1 MTWKPTACFLCS
13 INCGLQVQ
21 TEGRHLTRIRG
32 DKGHPGSRGY
42 VCEKPQRLDRYQNAA
57 DRLDSPLRR
66 CADGT
71 FERVTWDVA
80 ISTIARKLLELR
92 GAHGGEALF
101 YYGGGGQGNHLGGSL
116 YGRTLLEH
124 IGAIFSSNALAQ
136 EKTGEFWVDS
146 RLFGKA
152 RCHTTGD
159 YPNAEV
165 AVFVGKNPWQSH
177 GFPRARVVLRQ
188 IARDPDRLLVVIDPK
203 VSETAAMADVHLRV
217 RPGTDA
223 FLLSAMVAVLFD
235 EDLLD
240 QEFVGQHTNG
250 VEALEAMAQA
260 IDISANCVCSGVDE
274 ETVRSVVRR
283 MARARGVSI
292 FEDLG
297 IQQAPNSTLNSYL
310 EKLLFL
316 LTGSFGVEGGMN
328 LHTGLGSLGGSRHC
342 RGRVSPVTQ
351 SRLITGLVPCNA
363 IPDEILTDH
372 PDRFRAM
379 IVESANPVHSLADSP
394 RMREAMRAL
403 DFSVVIDVAMTET
416 AREADWVLPA
426 TSQLAKWECSFF
438 TLEFPHNVFHLRPPV
453 LEPLPGTLPEPEIH
467 SRLLEAMGALDGI
480 DLEPLRAAAAQGP
493 MVYGM
498 AFMQAMG
505 DRRIRDLS
513 PVVLYRTMGPL
524 LPDGA
529 DAAAALLLLAQ
540 RCAQVYPRSVKAAG
554 IEGDGPM
561 LALNL
566 FRAMFENPSGFVFSH
581 CEYDETLKRLET
593 PDKKVHLVIG
603 ELLQELATLDPT
615 QPPPPSPW
623 PLILAAG
630 ERRSSTSN
638 TIYRD
643 PAGRASQD
651 QALRVSPDDAQT
663 LGLATGDTARLT
675 TKRGQADV
683 LVEVSDRMLPGHI
696 ALPNGQ
702 GLSYDGG
709 MHGVAPNELTS
720 GEDQDWLAG
729 TPWHK
734 HVRAR
739 LEALPV

>member
-1 MTWKPTACFLCS
+1 MTWKPTACILCS

-21 TEGRHLTRIRG
+21 TDGGRLTRIKG
-32 DKGHPGSRGY
+32 DKAHPGSRGY
-42 VCEKPQRLDRYQNAA
+42 VCEKPKNLDRYQNAR
-57 DRLDSPLRR
+57 DRLTAPLRR
-66 CADGT
+66 TPGGFVEA
-71 FERVTWDVA
+71 TWDEAIAA
-80 ISTIARKLLELR
+80 ISAKLVEIR
-92 GAHGGEALF
+92 DTHGGEKIF
-101 YYGGGGQGNHLGGSL
+101 YYGGGGQGNHLAGSL

-124 IGAIFSSNALAQ
+124 LGAIFSSNALAQ

-177 GFPRARVVLRQ
+177 GFPRARVVLRE
-188 IARDPDRLLVVIDPK
+188 IAKDPDRLLVVIDPK

-217 RPGTDA
+217 KPGTDA
-223 FLLSAMVAVLFD
+223 FLLSAMVAILFEEGLTD
-235 EDLLD
+235 A
-240 QEFVGQHTNG
+240 EFVRDHTDG
-250 VEALEAMAQA
+250 VEALQAMSQS
-260 IDISANCVCSGVDE
+260 IDIPANCARVGVDE
-274 ETVRSVVRR
+274 QTVRGVVRR
-283 MARARGVSI
+283 MAAANGVSI

-316 LTGSFGVEGGMN
+316 LTGNFGVKGGMN
-328 LHTGLGSLGGSRHC
+328 LHTGLGSLGGSRRC
-342 RGRVSPVTQ
+342 RGRTSPVTG
-351 SRLITGLVPCNA
+351 SRLITGLVPCNV
-363 IPDEILTDH
+363 IPDEILSDH

-394 RMREAMRAL
+394 RMRQAMQAL

-438 TLEFPHNVFHLRPPV
+438 TLEFPHNVFQLRPPV
-453 LEPLPGTLPEPEIH
+453 LEPLAGTLPEPEIH
-467 SRLLEAMGALDGI
+467 SRLLEAMGAFDGL

-493 MVYGM
+493 TVYGM
-498 AFMQAMG
+498 AFMQAMS
-505 DRRIRDLS
+505 DRRVRNLS

-581 CEYDETLKRLET
+581 CEYDDTLKRLET
-593 PDKKVHLVIG
+593 PDKRIHLVIG

-615 QPPPPSPW
+615 APEPPSPW
-623 PLILAAG
+623 PLVLTAG

-638 TIYRD
+638 TILRD

-651 QALRVSPDDAQT
+651 LALRVSPQDAAV
-663 LGLATGDTARLT
+663 LHLATGDTARLT
-675 TKRGQADV
+675 TKRGAADV
-683 LVEVSDRMLPGHI
+683 VIEVSDRMLPGHI

-702 GLSYDGG
+702 GLDYEGEQ
-709 MHGVAPNELTS
+709 HGVAPNELTS
-720 GEDQDWLAG
+720 SADRDWLAG

-739 LEALPV
+739 LEAR